1 MSIRC
6 LLAGSHQAD
15 LLLFTNENTLGG
27 IKEAQSHLT
36 KLTNERPEVWTLFP
50 VSLTQTVQRHRSFDQ
65 RF

>member
-36 KLTNERPEVWTLFP
+36 KLTNERLEV
-50 VSLTQTVQRHRSFDQ
+50 
-65 RF
+65 